1 MNEEKRGQQTIQ
13 SRAVARKQDS
23 KQGVINRIHRVTWMS
38 DQKSPMNQY
47 TAGTKH
53 TYESY

>member
-23 KQGVINRIHRVTWMS
+23 KQGVINRIHRVTRMS